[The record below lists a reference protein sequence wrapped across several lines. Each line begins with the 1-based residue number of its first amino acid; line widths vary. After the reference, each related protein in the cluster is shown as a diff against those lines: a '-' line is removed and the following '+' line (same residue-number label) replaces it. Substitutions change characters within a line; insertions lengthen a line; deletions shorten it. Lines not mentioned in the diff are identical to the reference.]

1 MEDKNKLEVVD
12 TKEVLTKEELEELK
26 KLAHA
31 SRIVKW
37 VVITIFGLTSMI
49 GFDKVVAFF
58 TEPK

>member
-37 VVITIFGLTSMI
+37 VVITIFGLTSMV
-49 GFDKVVAFF
+49 GFDKVIAFF
-58 TEPK
+58 TESK